1 MRRSA
6 QASGRPLDRC
16 SGYPVPPRRQFWRYL
31 DLRPDPQYITATC
44 CRPALTDIRR
54 GFEIPENSSPLG
66 AHPSK
71 EGWALEGCSDSLELL
86 KYRHTTDADITMA
99 ISPFKF
105 LQEVRS
111 ETNKVTWPTRRETT
125 ITTIMV
131 FVMVA
136 LASIFFFAADQVIRY
151 LVTFLLGIH

>member
-1 MRRSA
+1 MEIRFA
-6 QASGRPLDRC
+6 APAYL
-16 SGYPVPPRRQFWRYL
+16 YL
-31 DLRPDPQYITATC
+31 DVRALPQYIAATC

-54 GFEIPENSSPLG
+54 GFEFPRTIEPAWRSTFKRGLG
-66 AHPSK
+66 ARGLFGFPRT
-71 EGWALEGCSDSLELL
+71 LEVSSNDGRGSS
-86 KYRHTTDADITMA
+86 TMA
-99 ISPFKF
+99 FSPFKF

-136 LASIFFFAADQVIRY
+136 LASIFFFAADQIIRY